1 MDSSLLR
8 AVVHPFVDPS
18 GSLPACRPAGSS
30 AAKVSCYRCGFN
42 REIASSDTIVLLE
55 PWGRILLPESAPHW
69 WCFRGPRKL
78 EERRTR
84 YCRSEGT
91 IDWISRK
98 KQVMGSKQGWHSWNM
113 DCCEWNNWMS
123 DTYISAAVNMSEVN
137 MSVRAGVIVH
147 PADGAETWAR
157 LWNVWANLWFSAI
170 F

>member
-8 AVVHPFVDPS
+8 AVVHPVVDPS
-18 GSLPACRPAGSS
+18 GSLPACRSAGSH
-30 AAKVSCYRCGFN
+30 AAKVSCYRCEFS

-84 YCRSEGT
+84 YCRSERT
-91 IDWISRK
+91 MDWMSRK
-98 KQVMGSKQGWHSWNM
+98 KSSNGIKPGSTQLKRGLFRMKSLN
-113 DCCEWNNWMS
+113 EWCIYFS
-123 DTYISAAVNMSEVN
+123 SYKH
-137 MSVRAGVIVH
+137 VRGKHVGVGVIVH
-147 PADGAETWAR
+147 PADGAEIWAR